1 MEIQQV
7 LIAKTIETESKRLL
21 SVYKIEPMAVMVFKK
36 KMMVAPILILIQKK
50 LARLRDQI
58 LVGIATRPYCPHKR
72 EGCGSSPHK
81 NIVGLK
87 CL

>member
-1 MEIQQV
+1 
-7 LIAKTIETESKRLL
+7 
-21 SVYKIEPMAVMVFKK
+21 
-36 KMMVAPILILIQKK
+36 MVAPILILIQKK

>member
-36 KMMVAPILILIQKK
+36 KK
-50 LARLRDQI
+50 
-58 LVGIATRPYCPHKR
+58 
-72 EGCGSSPHK
+72 
-81 NIVGLK
+81 
-87 CL
+87 